1 MRKEV
6 AIITLA
12 IAHEMDVVAVRQRAK
27 RIAALA
33 GFDLQDQTR
42 LATAASEIARN
53 AYEYA
58 RGGRA
63 VFALGSSDAADG
75 DGRQS
80 LMVILSDD
88 GPGIA
93 DLEAILSGDYVS
105 RTGMG
110 VGLTGARRLVDHFA
124 IETGPTVGTTVTI
137 GKKLPRH
144 KPRLS
149 AGDLRAFSAK
159 LAQERPVEA
168 LDVLADQN
176 RELIQRLDEVKARQ
190 DELAQLNQEL
200 EDTNRGV
207 VALYGELDAK
217 AEQLREAS
225 EAKTRFLSN
234 VSHEFRTP
242 VNSILA
248 LTQLL
253 LDRVDGDLTTEQER
267 QISFIRRSAES
278 LSELTND
285 LLDLAKVE
293 AGKVDVRP
301 STFEIAD
308 MVAALRGV
316 LKPLLKSRTVALDFI
331 EAEQAIPPFSSD
343 ESKIAQILRNLVSNA
358 LKFTVAGKVTVS
370 TSYRA
375 DVDHVVFQVADTG
388 IGIASR
394 HLDRI
399 FEEFAQIDNPLQKAN
414 KGTGLG
420 LPLSRRLAE
429 LLGGT
434 LEVFSELGVGSVFT
448 LTLPRL
454 VVTDPDASPMQFP
467 QRLESGR
474 SSARGLHI
482 LCIDDDASFRYILR
496 QILTAAPEF
505 GDDVTFFEAS
515 DGAEGL
521 RLAFSGQR
529 VDVILLDLQMAGLDG
544 YGTLQAISTSALLQH
559 IPVVILTSLND
570 DEIDRERL
578 QHAHAILSKDR
589 ASLESLDILLQ
600 GIVQQNWVTN

>member
-1 MRKEV
+1 MRKDIAIISV
-6 AIITLA
+6 AIAT
-12 IAHEMDVVAVRQRAK
+12 ETDVVAVRQRAK
-27 RIAALA
+27 RIAGLV

-58 RGGRA
+58 GGGRA
-63 VFALGSSDAADG
+63 VFTLRSNEAADS

-80 LMVILSDD
+80 LIIVFADK

-93 DLEAILSGDYVS
+93 DLDAILSGQYQS
-105 RTGMG
+105 PTGMG
-110 VGLTGARRLVDHFA
+110 VGLSGARRLVEHFA
-124 IETGPTVGTTVTI
+124 IETKPGAGTVVTI
-137 GKKLPRH
+137 GRVLPRH
-144 KPRLS
+144 KPRLG
-149 AGDLRAFSAK
+149 AAELRGITATLS
-159 LAQERPVEA
+159 QEGPVDTLE
-168 LDVLADQN
+168 VLADQN
-176 RELIQRLDEVKARQ
+176 RDLIHRLDDVKLRQ

-225 EAKTRFLSN
+225 ETKSRFLSN

-253 LDRVDGDLTTEQER
+253 LDRVDGELTTEQER
-267 QISFIRRSAES
+267 QVTFIRRSAES

-293 AGKVDVRP
+293 AGKIDIKP
-301 STFEIAD
+301 SRFEIPD
-308 MVAALRGV
+308 LIAALRGV
-316 LKPLLKSRTVALDFI
+316 LKPLLKTKTVALEFV
-331 EAEQAIPPFSSD
+331 EADKAIPAFSSD
-343 ESKIAQILRNLVSNA
+343 EAKIAQILRNLVSNA
-358 LKFTVAGKVTVS
+358 LKFTPAGKVTVS
-370 TSYRA
+370 TSYRPK
-375 DVDHVVFQVADTG
+375 DDHIVFEVADTG
-388 IGIASR
+388 IGIAPE
-394 HLDRI
+394 HLERI

-434 LEVFSELGVGSVFT
+434 LVVKSKPRAGSVFT
-448 LTLPRL
+448 LALPRL
-454 VVTDPDASPMQFP
+454 AAHEQDVPLHTLP
-467 QRLESGR
+467 QLLETGRNPNRRL
-474 SSARGLHI
+474 HV
-482 LCIDDDASFRYILR
+482 LCIDDDEAFRYVLR
-496 QILTAAPEF
+496 QILTAAPDF
-505 GDDVTFFEAS
+505 GDDVGFVEAT

-521 RLAFSGQR
+521 RIAFSGQP
-529 VDVILLDLQMAGLDG
+529 VDVILLDLQMPGLDG
-544 YGTLQAISTSALLQH
+544 YAVLQAIGASAILQH
-559 IPVVILTSLND
+559 IPVVVLTSLRD
-570 DEIDRERL
+570 DEIDSTRL

-600 GIVQQNWVTN
+600 GIVQQHWVT